1 MPARPDGQAA
11 FDSIARREY
20 SGLRFAEAET
30 EMKRLIIV
38 WLLSVAPVMSAMAE
52 GKLVFSLPDTRGK
65 IHTLSQYAGKWV
77 VVNYWATSC
86 PPCIKEIPQLE
97 AFHQRHKNHDA
108 VVLGVDFEDISL
120 AWLKDFMDSMS
131 MSYPVLRSDPSQQ
144 VTPFGVILMLPTTFI
159 ITPAGELVAHQA
171 GAVTAADLEAFI
183 KRHNEAGK
191 ANAPATK
198 LNTKIH

>member
-1 MPARPDGQAA
+1 MPALPDGQPA
-11 FDSIARREY
+11 FDAIARREY
-20 SGLRFAEAET
+20 SRLGFAEAET

-38 WLLSVAPVMSAMAE
+38 WLLSVAPLLTAMAE
-52 GKLVFSLPDTRGK
+52 GKIVFSLPDTRGK
-65 IHTLSQYAGKWV
+65 VHTLSQYAGKWV

-97 AFHQRHKNHDA
+97 AFHQRHKDHDA

-120 AWLKDFMDSMS
+120 TWLKDFMDSMS
-131 MSYPVLRSDPSQQ
+131 MSYPVLRSDPSQRF
-144 VTPFGVILMLPTTFI
+144 TPFGAVIVLPTTFI
-159 ITPAGELVAHQA
+159 ISPAGELLAHQA

-183 KRHNEAGK
+183 KRKTEAGM

>member
-1 MPARPDGQAA
+1 
-11 FDSIARREY
+11 
-20 SGLRFAEAET
+20 
-30 EMKRLIIV
+30 MKRLIIV
-38 WLLSVAPVMSAMAE
+38 WLLSVAPLMSAMAE
-52 GKLVFSLPDTRGK
+52 GKLVFSLPDTQDK

-86 PPCIKEIPQLE
+86 PPCIKEIPQLMK
-97 AFHQRHKNHDA
+97 FHEKHKDHDA

-120 AWLKDFMDSMS
+120 SWLKDFMDSMS

-144 VTPFGVILMLPTTFI
+144 VTPFGVVIGLPTTFI
-159 ITPAGELVAHQA
+159 ISPAGELLAHQV

-183 KRHNEAGK
+183 KRKTEAGK

>member
-1 MPARPDGQAA
+1 
-11 FDSIARREY
+11 
-20 SGLRFAEAET
+20 
-30 EMKRLIIV
+30 MKRLIIV
-38 WLLSVAPVMSAMAE
+38 WLLSVAPVMTAIAE
-52 GKLVFSLPDTRGK
+52 GKFVFSLPDTQGK
-65 IHTLSQYAGKWV
+65 VHTLSQYAGKWV

-86 PPCIKEIPQLE
+86 PPCIKEIPQLR
-97 AFHQRHKNHDA
+97 AFHEKHKDHDA
-108 VVLGVDFEDISL
+108 VVLGVDFEDIPL

-144 VTPFGVILMLPTTFI
+144 VTPFGVIIMLPTTFI
-159 ITPAGELVAHQA
+159 ISPAGELVAYQA

-183 KRHNEAGK
+183 KRQTEAGK